1 MKLSI
6 IGTGSFGLALAS
18 RFKNVNI
25 TMWTKFE
32 EEKNMLIENRGN
44 DKLLPGIKLNNN
56 IEFTND
62 MEYCLFN
69 SDFIVIAIPIEFL
82 NDTLII
88 LSKYY
93 KKQNILVATKGI
105 EKENSMFTYE
115 LIQKHLNTDKIGILS
130 GPTFAIDLANNNP
143 VGFVVATKYK
153 EIFDTTKDLFD
164 GSVSFMYL
172 DDIIGTEIC
181 GTIKNII
188 AIGSGVLYGMGY
200 SNSAVATYIT
210 KAINDIKS
218 IIMSLGGDSK
228 TVLSYA
234 GIGDIIL
241 TCTSNKSR
249 NYSFGKMIGEKQE
262 DKVINEYISNN
273 TIEGLYSLNGIYKFI
288 KLKNID
294 SPLIEAIYNL
304 VVNKNNEQFLNYIIN
319 DMM

>member
-32 EEKNMLIENRGN
+32 EEKNMLIENGGN

-82 NDTLII
+82 NDTLIL

-93 KKQNILVATKGI
+93 KRQNILVATKGI

-115 LIQKHLNTDKIGILS
+115 IIQKHLNTDKIGILS

-153 EIFDTTKDLFD
+153 EIFDTTKNLFD

-200 SNSAVATYIT
+200 
-210 KAINDIKS
+210 
-218 IIMSLGGDSK
+218 SK

-273 TIEGLYSLNGIYKFI
+273 TIEGLYSLNGIYRFI

-304 VVNKNNEQFLNYIIN
+304 VVNKNNEQFLNYIVN